1 MIWSRIANERGNVLL
16 FTIGLLVLML
26 VMGGIAVDLA
36 YYGVVDNELQ
46 RATDA
51 AALAGA
57 GKLGFDDTVFPTVRS
72 FAQNYAAQNPWR
84 NVAVGPTPVSLA
96 LNTANDPAG
105 NIVLGVWDPSATPR
119 FSPSVDG
126 TRVNAVLC
134 RTPPISVATTFFRLI
149 GITAMSAFAESIA
162 VANPPATPPPD
173 ACLFPIGVGSCP
185 FGEASSQ
192 GCGAP
197 ITFISSSGQG
207 GAGCLAPPCTN
218 TAAWVNL
225 EGTETANANYLKQT
239 FDEVANGTCAS
250 TSLQTGDDIG
260 TNNGMVQ
267 DVMDKLVPIFQ
278 AKYNASDPNLE
289 ITNANGDVTYSG
301 RGWKVYI
308 PVIETACPA
317 GAISGARQIIGWTEM
332 VITQVINNGDCAVSN
347 HWNGGDNPWD
357 PIGKVSNCNGT
368 NSPGNVGSLRALFG
382 YFSCTLI
389 PTNPVPVPTPRTA
402 LASKLRLVQ

>member
-1 MIWSRIANERGNVLL
+1 MIWSRIVNERGNVLL

-72 FAQNYAAQNPWR
+72 FAQSYGAQNPWR
-84 NVAVGPTPVSLA
+84 NLAVGPTPVSLA

-149 GITAMSAFAESIA
+149 GITSMAAFAESIA

-185 FGEASSQ
+185 FGQASSQ

-197 ITFISSSGQG
+197 ITFISSGNQE
-207 GAGCLAPPCTN
+207 GAGCLAPPCSN

-225 EGTETANANYLKQT
+225 GGTATPNNEDLVQT
-239 FDEVANGTCAS
+239 VSDAANGTCAS
-250 TSLQTGDDIG
+250 TALQTGDDIG
-260 TNNGMVQ
+260 TNNGMMN
-267 DVMDKLVPIFQ
+267 VMDTLEPIFQ
-278 AKYNASDPNLE
+278 AKYHASDPTLE
-289 ITNANGDVTYSG
+289 IQNANGDVTYRG
-301 RGWKVYI
+301 QGWKVYI

-332 VITQVINNGDCAVSN
+332 VITQVINKGDCAVSN

-357 PIGKVSNCNGT
+357 PIGKAPNCNGT
-368 NSPGNVGSLRALFG
+368 NSPSNVGSLRALFG